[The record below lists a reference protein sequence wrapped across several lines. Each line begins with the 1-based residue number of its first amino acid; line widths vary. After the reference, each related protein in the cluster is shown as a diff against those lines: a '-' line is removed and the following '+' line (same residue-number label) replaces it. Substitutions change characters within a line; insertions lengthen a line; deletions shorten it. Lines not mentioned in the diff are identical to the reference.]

1 MSCPQTYLFIWIYK
15 RYTWKL
21 LLVELDGHSD
31 HLSNLV
37 VDETLPNEEEAK
49 ELFTLILD
57 GHNFHLD
64 DEPIG
69 RGILRLQPPGI
80 VMEIVASLEFLH
92 NTLKTFQHRQT
103 KLLSRFLATL
113 DILQR
118 LVHPHRYNVLIQST
132 PGALTYIK
140 QLGG

>member
-1 MSCPQTYLFIWIYK
+1 MSCPQTYLFSSGL

-21 LLVELDGHSD
+21 LLVELDGHSN

-37 VDETLPNEEEAK
+37 VDETLPNQQEAE
-49 ELFTLILD
+49 ELFTLVLD
-57 GHNFHLD
+57 GYNFHLD

-69 RGILRLQPPGI
+69 RGILRLQPPRI
-80 VMEIVASLEFLH
+80 VMEIVASLEFLY
-92 NTLKTFQHRQT
+92 NTLKTLKHRQT

-118 LVHPHRYNVLIQST
+118 LVHAYRYNVFIEST
-132 PGALTYIK
+132 SCALTYIK
-140 QLGG
+140 QLSG